1 MLSRHATCEDM
12 PGRARRRYTTFLVSV
27 TPEQRARKASTPLV
41 YAVMKPNA
49 EEALEAVRARADPGS
64 AVALVGS
71 LSTRIA
77 KALKLK
83 PDEPRAV

>member
-1 MLSRHATCEDM
+1 M
-12 PGRARRRYTTFLVSV
+12 PGRLRRRYTTFLVSV
-27 TPEQRARKASTPLV
+27 TAGRSRSQGTTV
-41 YAVMKPNA
+41 YAVMMPGA
-49 EEALEAVRARADPGS
+49 EEALEAVRARADPG
-64 AVALVGS
+64 ATVAIVGS

>member
-1 MLSRHATCEDM
+1 M
-12 PGRARRRYTTFLVSV
+12 PGRARRRYTTFLVAV
-27 TPEQRARKASTPLV
+27 TPERARKASTPLV

-49 EEALEAVRARADPGS
+49 EEALEAVRTVADPGA

-77 KALKLK
+77 KTLKLK

>member
-1 MLSRHATCEDM
+1 M
-12 PGRARRRYTTFLVSV
+12 PGRPRRRYTAFLVAV
-27 TPEQRARKASTPLV
+27 TPERSRKAPRPVV

-49 EEALEAVRARADPGS
+49 EEALEAVRGVADARA

-83 PDEPRAV
+83 PDEPRTV

>member
-1 MLSRHATCEDM
+1 MLSRHATSKRM
-12 PGRARRRYTTFLVSV
+12 PGRVRRRYSTYLVAV
-27 TPEQRARKASTPLV
+27 TPERSRKAVRPLV
-41 YAVMKPNA
+41 YAVMKPDA
-49 EEALEAVRARADPGS
+49 EAALEAVRGLAGPQA
-64 AVALVGS
+64 AVSLVGG

>member
-1 MLSRHATCEDM
+1 M
-12 PGRARRRYTTFLVSV
+12 PGRPRRRYTTFLVAV
-27 TPEQRARKASTPLV
+27 TPERPRKASRPVV
-41 YAVMKPNA
+41 YAVMKPDA
-49 EEALEAVRARADPGS
+49 EAALEAVRGLAEPRA
-64 AVALVGS
+64 AVALVGG

>member
-1 MLSRHATCEDM
+1 MLSRHATSARM
-12 PGRARRRYTTFLVSV
+12 PGRARKRYTTFLVAV
-27 TPEQRARKASTPLV
+27 TPERARKAARPVV
-41 YAVMKPNA
+41 YAVMKPDA
-49 EEALEAVRARADPGS
+49 EAALEAVRGLAEPRAS
-64 AVALVGS
+64 VALVGG

>member
-1 MLSRHATCEDM
+1 MPSKGM
-12 PGRARRRYTTFLVSV
+12 PGRLRRRYTTFLVAV
-27 TPEQRARKASTPLV
+27 TPERARKAPRPVV

-49 EEALEAVRARADPGS
+49 EEAVEAVRGLAEPRAD
-64 AVALVGS
+64 VALVGG

>member
-1 MLSRHATCEDM
+1 MLSRHTTFEHM
-12 PGRARRRYTTFLVSV
+12 PGRPRRRYTAFLVAV
-27 TPEQRARKASTPLV
+27 TPERSRKAARPVV

-49 EEALEAVRARADPGS
+49 AEALDAVRGLAEPRDV
-64 AVALVGS
+64 VALVGG

-77 KALKLK
+77 KALQLK

>member
-1 MLSRHATCEDM
+1 M
-12 PGRARRRYTTFLVSV
+12 PGRARRRYTTFLVAV
-27 TPEQRARKASTPLV
+27 TPERARKTSTPLV

-49 EEALEAVRARADPGS
+49 EEALEAVRTLADPGA

-77 KALKLK
+77 KTLKLK
-83 PDEPRAV
+83 PDEPHAV